1 MIGKVITGT
10 NAIQKVL
17 DVSNWVD
24 KSREFQ
30 NRSMESLLQHN
41 AIKLYS
47 THNKQEL
54 VFTKRFK
61 GTIRYQKDLYQ

>member
-17 DVSNWVD
+17 DVS